1 MITKP
6 MGTQSGGL
14 NEMSPIILGI
24 WILGIPAG
32 NTDIGKLRR
41 CDLVGEVCHSGEGEL
56 GSLKTLTISSLF
68 SLLPT

>member
-1 MITKP
+1 MTTKT

-14 NEMSPIILGI
+14 NEMPPIILGI

-32 NTDIGKLRR
+32 DTDIGKLRR
-41 CDLVGEVCHSGEGEL
+41 CDLVGEVRHGGGL
-56 GSLKTLTISSLF
+56 GSLKTHTISSLF